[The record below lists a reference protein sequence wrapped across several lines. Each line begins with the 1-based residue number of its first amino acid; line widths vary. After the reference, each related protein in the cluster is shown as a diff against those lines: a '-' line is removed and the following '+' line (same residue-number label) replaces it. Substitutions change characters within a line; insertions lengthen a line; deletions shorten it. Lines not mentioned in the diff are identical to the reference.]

1 MQKIRIIVEAE
12 IDEKTMQDCGC
23 NTTDILN
30 GLLICDSYEADG
42 FIITTS
48 IRGCDN
54 TSDFFLKNGI
64 IKKAKLLNGNVSKE
78 NAEKDKENENDQAC
92 MRQANIH
99 LLYPCVSY
107 PYRLRPNEE

>member
-23 NTTDILN
+23 NTT
-30 GLLICDSYEADG
+30 
-42 FIITTS
+42 
-48 IRGCDN
+48 DN

-78 NAEKDKENENDQAC
+78 NAEKDKENEND
-92 MRQANIH
+92 
-99 LLYPCVSY
+99 
-107 PYRLRPNEE
+107 

>member
-1 MQKIRIIVEAE
+1 MQKIRVIIEAE
-12 IDEKTMQDCGC
+12 MDEETMKERSC
-23 NTTDILN
+23 NTNDVLD

-64 IKKAKLLNGNVSKE
+64 IKKAELLNGNVSKE
-78 NAEKDKENENDQAC
+78 NAEKDKENKND
-92 MRQANIH
+92 
-99 LLYPCVSY
+99 
-107 PYRLRPNEE
+107 

>member
-1 MQKIRIIVEAE
+1 MQKMRVIIEAE

-23 NTTDILN
+23 NTNDILN

-54 TSDFFLKNGI
+54 TSDFFLNNGI
-64 IKKAKLLNGNVSKE
+64 IKKAELLNGNVSKE
-78 NAEKDKENENDQAC
+78 NAEKDKENKND
-92 MRQANIH
+92 
-99 LLYPCVSY
+99 
-107 PYRLRPNEE
+107 

>member
-1 MQKIRIIVEAE
+1 MQKMRVIIEAE

-23 NTTDILN
+23 NTNDILN

-78 NAEKDKENENDQAC
+78 NAEKDKENENDQ
-92 MRQANIH
+92 
-99 LLYPCVSY
+99 
-107 PYRLRPNEE
+107 

>member
-78 NAEKDKENENDQAC
+78 NAEKDKENENC
-92 MRQANIH
+92 
-99 LLYPCVSY
+99 LLYTSDAADE
-107 PYRLRPNEE
+107 L